1 MIRKKRVVKVVKQVD
16 KPSDLSIDI
25 SKKKEILEKAR
36 VILKTEFV
44 GINSVIDEVIHSVE
58 PWFIFPEGQ
67 LRPTVINCFGLTG
80 NGKSSM
86 VTRLSELLGFGDKL
100 FKFDIGEYSS
110 GDMKLKQDF
119 SDNLKDREKQPIIL
133 LFDEFQLGRTI
144 HENGSEIDRNG
155 LRGLWDLLDNGQIS
169 IIEESYYLQ
178 NLINLYLKLEYC
190 IKNGVES
197 KNGKITRN
205 KKFHTDLFFSS
216 KKVGRKTLSQNDNGE
231 KVDDD
236 LFVPVD
242 TIYTIKE
249 MTKATSFES
258 HTSIK
263 NKLSKMTHTQTLAYV
278 KEIVDY
284 SLKPTIHDFS
294 QSLIFVVG
302 NLDEVYAMASV
313 IDPDYDADIF
323 HKHSLKITVSKVK
336 EALKERFRVEQIA
349 RLGNNHILY
358 PAFSSDSYRDLI
370 AMELEKF
377 IKRAKLRYDVDISFD
392 KSVNDIIYREGVFP
406 TQGTRPIF
414 TTINVLI
421 ESYISKIM
429 SDLIIEKITP
439 VQIGWKF
446 DNETSEYDIITLYKD
461 ENFTKTFSKTYSLNL
476 KLDNLRKSTKDDKQA
491 HTALHESGH
500 AVISCVLLNLIPEEI
515 VSKTAGA
522 RSDGYCRI
530 NMPDI
535 MTADLIKKDI
545 IVGLGGYAAER
556 LIFGNELLSTGSSS
570 DIMMATE
577 KAISYIKEYGMN
589 GLPLLI
595 GVESKDMNESH
606 YFEEDISNKQVKSL
620 IEESLK
626 SAEKLLKKEK
636 KLLLKMAEYLSE
648 NTRMKPEMTLQ
659 YVKEYSSDKNIK
671 IKKSESYHGFKNMLN
686 AEIKKLK

>member
-1 MIRKKRVVKVVKQVD
+1 MIRKKRVIKVVKQVE
-16 KPSDLSIDI
+16 KPSDLSINI
-25 SKKKEILEKAR
+25 SKKKEILEQAR
-36 VILKTEFV
+36 AVLKTEFV

-80 NGKSSM
+80 GGKTSM
-86 VTRLSELLGFGDKL
+86 VTRLSELLNFGDKL

-110 GDMKLKQDF
+110 GDMKLKRDF

-144 HENGSEIDRNG
+144 NENGSEIDRNG

-169 IIEESYYLQ
+169 IIEESYHLE
-178 NLINLYLKLEYC
+178 NLISLYLKLEYC
-190 IKNGVES
+190 TKNGVES
-197 KNGKITRN
+197 KNGKITKS
-205 KKFHTDLFFSS
+205 KKFHTDLFFSQ
-216 KKVGRKTLSQNDNGE
+216 KKVGRRMLSQNDNGD
-231 KVDDD
+231 KVDND
-236 LFVPVD
+236 LFVPAD
-242 TIYTIKE
+242 NIYTVKE
-249 MTKATSFES
+249 MSKVTNFES
-258 HTSIK
+258 IASIK
-263 NKLSKMTHTQTLAYV
+263 NKLSKMTHTQTLAYI

-284 SLKPTIHDFS
+284 SLKPVIHDFS

-302 NLDEVYAMASV
+302 NLDEVYAMADV

-323 HKHSLKITVSKVK
+323 HKHSLKITVPKVK
-336 EALKERFRVEQIA
+336 EALKDRFRVEQIA

-358 PAFSSDSYRDLI
+358 PAFSSESYRNLI
-370 AMELEKF
+370 SMELEKF
-377 IKRAKLRYDVDISFD
+377 KKRAKLRYEVDIEFD
-392 KSVNDIIYREGVFP
+392 NTVNDIIYREGVFP

-439 VQIGWKF
+439 VKIEWNF
-446 DNETSEYDIITLYKD
+446 NNETSEYKITTHYLSGK
-461 ENFTKTFSKTYSLNL
+461 ETKTFSKTYSLNL

-491 HTALHESGH
+491 HTALHEAGH

-522 RSDGYCRI
+522 RSEGYCRI

-535 MTADLIKKDI
+535 MTSDLIKKDI

-556 LIFGNELLSTGSSS
+556 LIFGNELLSTGSSG
-570 DIMMATE
+570 DITMATE
-577 KAISYIKEYGMN
+577 KAISYIKSYGMN
-589 GLPLLI
+589 GLPLLV
-595 GVESKDMNESH
+595 GVPSDKMNDTH
-606 YFEEDISNKQVKSL
+606 YFEDNVSNKEVKKL

-626 SAEKLLKKEK
+626 SAEKILKKEK

-648 NTRMKPEMTLQ
+648 NTRMKPEMTLE
-659 YVKEYSSDKNIK
+659 YVKEYCSDKNIK
-671 IKKSESYHGFKNMLN
+671 TKNSDSYHDFKNILSS
-686 AEIKKLK
+686 EINKLR